1 MTEPDDLGP
10 TKAAEGASSSSSS
23 SSPTDDPLQ
32 TTPPAMD
39 VTHLYAELNAMKATL
54 QGVTGELERFQGH
67 FMKTVDDKLLQLITT
82 VTGMDANIK
91 TLQDRAHV
99 WDIFKHHI
107 DAWSDHMKSVDKKID
122 LIKR

>member
-1 MTEPDDLGP
+1 MT
-10 TKAAEGASSSSSS
+10 S
-23 SSPTDDPLQ
+23 DDPVTVPELV
-32 TTPPAMD
+32 TLPAEQSLD
-39 VTHLYAELNAMKATL
+39 VTLLHAEVSAMKSTLVGVTAELEKL
-54 QGVTGELERFQGH
+54 QGLY
-67 FMKTVDDKLLQLITT
+67 MKSMDGKLVQLLTT
-82 VTGMDANIK
+82 ISAIDANVK